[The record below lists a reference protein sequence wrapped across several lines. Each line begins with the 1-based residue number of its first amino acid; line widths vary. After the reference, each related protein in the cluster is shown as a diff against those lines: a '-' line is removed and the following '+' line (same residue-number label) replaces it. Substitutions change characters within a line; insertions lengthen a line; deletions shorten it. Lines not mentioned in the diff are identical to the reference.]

1 MASSRKIYFLGSLD
15 LKELYHQISEN
26 EWFKQ
31 NYNELAKFFF
41 NNFKDFKEFISN
53 KKVSQTLK
61 ELGKD
66 DLVIFSLH
74 YTWQFDVKKSDILET
89 IDNGKL
95 TKHLITFRPR
105 NRRLIL
111 EELWNIRK
119 LISKIRAKVFILD
132 SHYKFPYCCPEP
144 SHSHEKF
151 IGRQLYFNRAIKKVL
166 GGIEEKGPHVLDH
179 RNFLTEIISK
189 KSIKNRKKYGSLL
202 LDNETLAPEVRQIV
216 GTRVAKLIKDK
227 CMQHLAR
234 KSNIERV

>member
-15 LKELYHQISEN
+15 IKELYHQISEDN
-26 EWFKQ
+26 WFKQ

-53 KKVSQTLK
+53 RKVSQTLK
-61 ELGKD
+61 ELGKN
-66 DLVIFSLH
+66 DLVILSFH
-74 YTWQFDVKKSDILET
+74 YTWQFEIKKSDILET
-89 IDNGKL
+89 TDNGRL
-95 TKHLITFRPR
+95 IKHLITYRPR
-105 NRRLIL
+105 KRHLIF

-119 LISKIRAKVFILD
+119 LTSKIRAKIFILD

-151 IGRQLYFNRAIKKVL
+151 IGRQLYFNKAIKQIL
-166 GGIEEKGPHVLDH
+166 GGTEEKGPHVLDH

-202 LDNETLAPEVRQIV
+202 LDNETLASEVRQIV
-216 GTRVAKLIKDK
+216 GTRVTKLIKDK
-227 CMQHLAR
+227 CVQHLAR